1 MRATPKAE
9 IWKSPIP
16 YLFGGLSLVLLLI
29 ALALF
34 SLVCIHK
41 KSHSFNNTYPV
52 EEEEDAGD
60 NEAKTVIGEYLP
72 KIVVILAGEDQPTCL
87 AVPSRE
93 HVEML
98 LLPLCLSGLSLVSPR
113 VDVFVYLLF
122 DR

>member
-87 AVPSRE
+87 AVPVIHTVSS
-93 HVEML
+93 VY
-98 LLPLCLSGLSLVSPR
+98 PCKCGIVTVLSI
-113 VDVFVYLLF
+113 
-122 DR
+122 

>member
-9 IWKSPIP
+9 IWKSPVP

-41 KSHSFNNTYPV
+41 KSHSSSSNNTYPV

-60 NEAKTVIGEYLP
+60 NEAKTVMGEYLP
-72 KIVVILAGEDQPTCL
+72 KIVVILAGDDQPTCL
-87 AVPSRE
+87 AVP
-93 HVEML
+93 VI
-98 LLPLCLSGLSLVSPR
+98 PTLSSIYPCKCGNVTVVSQPNH
-113 VDVFVYLLF
+113 
-122 DR
+122 